1 MSVDTITTVSTH
13 VTSMV
18 SLPTSSTPTSDPPSN
33 GVWEQILKILEAN
46 TEVWIKSGIG
56 IGGFLLGIIL
66 TILIFRCKRKG
77 DTKEVMNT
85 TSNGKVTNGRTPEE
99 MDDIIRHYISGANT
113 IKKQWGDTEDHHISQ
128 PVDDVIGVSRNPDA
142 HVAGQNQYIDP
153 VYPGPDVP
161 NSEYTNSGLVQDYRG
176 DEGEHLVGDP
186 GLGENYFYLQKDFVE
201 VNGHDVGVTYGAEN
215 GEQYSGLMHDQ
226 YQYDPQDVGT
236 QGVHPDNYFLLQK
249 DFIPGL
255 DIDSQDQSQ
264 VTVL

>member
-1 MSVDTITTVSTH
+1 MKKNRISEEKEEIILIRYNIYKTVSLQR
-13 VTSMV
+13 V
-18 SLPTSSTPTSDPPSN
+18 
-33 GVWEQILKILEAN
+33 I
-46 TEVWIKSGIG
+46 
-56 IGGFLLGIIL
+56 
-66 TILIFRCKRKG
+66 
-77 DTKEVMNT
+77 NT

-99 MDDIIRHYISGANT
+99 MDDIIRHYISGAVSGFFFPLWKYKTNTRFCQHLFLISIKIMIFIILKNT

-176 DEGEHLVGDP
+176 DESEHLVGDP
-186 GLGENYFYLQKDFVE
+186 SLGENYFYLQKDFVE

>member
-1 MSVDTITTVSTH
+1 MISIKIIICV
-13 VTSMV
+13 
-18 SLPTSSTPTSDPPSN
+18 
-33 GVWEQILKILEAN
+33 ILK
-46 TEVWIKSGIG
+46 
-56 IGGFLLGIIL
+56 
-66 TILIFRCKRKG
+66 
-77 DTKEVMNT
+77 
-85 TSNGKVTNGRTPEE
+85 
-99 MDDIIRHYISGANT
+99 NT

-176 DEGEHLVGDP
+176 DESEHLVGDP